1 MSQEGGG
8 KRSGIAEWADM
19 HSDSCMIT
27 NHLGDLTGSQLPH
40 QQNRDLNRIYIM
52 GSMSVVPSLCTMVLQ
67 GSAANSQGPC
77 GIFEC
82 CTGNSNICVNFHYQI
97 FGV

>member
-40 QQNRDLNRIYIM
+40 QQNRDLNRICIM
-52 GSMSVVPSLCTMVLQ
+52 GSVSVVPSLCTMVLQ

-82 CTGNSNICVNFHYQI
+82 CMGNSNICVKFHYQI